1 MEGDIRRKMTEGID
15 NTLCMVVFV
24 TDRYRNKINGIE
36 DRDNCRYEFT
46 YGVDQHGPQ
55 KMIPVVM
62 ADRMLNSREWKQ
74 ELGAALG
81 TKLYV
86 NLVSDDEEEFNARC
100 EDIYKRIKSIIS
112 KSRKERELESV
123 AI

>member
-112 KSRKERELESV
+112 KSRK
-123 AI
+123 